1 MKPVEEVPHVQE
13 PMNRLQLATLCL
25 ASLLNG
31 FNDGS
36 LGAILAYME
45 RLLLSSPWLRRCGS

>member
-1 MKPVEEVPHVQE
+1 MKPVEEVTSVQD

-36 LGAILAYME
+36 LGAILPYME
-45 RLLLSSPWLRRCGS
+45 RCLLFTFLLQLYGS